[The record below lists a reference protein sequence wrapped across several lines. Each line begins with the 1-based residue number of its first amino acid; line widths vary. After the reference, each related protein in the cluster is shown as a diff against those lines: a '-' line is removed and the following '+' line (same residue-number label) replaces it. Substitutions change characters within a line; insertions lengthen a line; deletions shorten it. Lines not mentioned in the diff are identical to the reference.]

1 MFNTSCQ
8 DYRCWHF
15 WNKLIA
21 LIALVGVL
29 GFFSVHAE
37 PAYAATRPSPAFP
50 SVDQFYG
57 GHPAAY
63 QQTPAEIAY
72 AADKVQLSNEYGQK
86 VLSGQETLANFETH
100 YRAFMTKWHLG
111 NVANLHTML
120 TRSAARLQSTAGRL
134 TRPQYPSAAS
144 GLAVPYQVPVGAAQ
158 FPEES
163 WNWCGPATLA
173 TTLVEDSF
181 AWPGTNSY
189 SGFTLSYNQYV
200 VSQPSSLATNDELW
214 LAQHGVING
223 DTYNNGTS
231 FSQMLTMLN
240 NFVGGKG
247 GWYATEWLSG
257 SLASQ
262 VADFQGKVASDIGT
276 GWDIPTG
283 IDIGAGSF
291 SSLPGYPYNH
301 SEILHWVPVTFIS
314 SDHNTTYYSDPVYGA
329 PAYSGWSVPAPYEH
343 TSTST
348 LVWYAMGILW

>member
-1 MFNTSCQ
+1 MFNTPCQ
-8 DYRCWHF
+8 DHRRQPF
-15 WNKLIA
+15 WNKLVAIV
-21 LIALVGVL
+21 ALVGVL

-37 PAYAATRPSPAFP
+37 PVHAAVATPPPAFP
-50 SVDQFYG
+50 SVDQIYG

-63 QQTPAEIAY
+63 HPTPTEKAY
-72 AADKVQLSNEYGQK
+72 AADKVQLSNEYGQR
-86 VLSGQETLANFETH
+86 VLSGKETLAAFETH

-120 TRSAARLQSTAGRL
+120 TRSATRLRSTAGRL
-134 TRPQYPSAAS
+134 IRPQCVSVN
-144 GLAVPYQVPVGAAQ
+144 GITCVTPVGAAQ

-163 WNWCGPATLA
+163 WNWCGPATLS

-189 SGFTLSYNQYV
+189 SGFTLSYNQYAV
-200 VSQPSSLATNDELW
+200 TQPSNLATNDEYW
-214 LAQHGVING
+214 LATHGVISG

-231 FSQMLTMLN
+231 FSQMTTMLN

-247 GWYATEWLSG
+247 GWYAQEFLSG
-257 SLASQ
+257 PLQ
-262 VADFQGKVASDIGT
+262 NQIADFQGKVASDIGT
-276 GWDIPTG
+276 GWDVPTG

-291 SSLPGYPYNH
+291 NSMPGYPYNH
-301 SEILHWVPVTFIS
+301 SEIQHWVPVTFIS

-329 PAYSGWSVPAPYEH
+329 PAYSGWSVPAPYES
-343 TSTST
+343 TSTSN

>member
-1 MFNTSCQ
+1 MSEAGQT
-8 DYRCWHF
+8 YHAF
-15 WNKLIA
+15 WASLLPQSNRQTGFSLRSPTRRPYVEFCR
-21 LIALVGVL
+21 VG
-29 GFFSVHAE
+29 FCF
-37 PAYAATRPSPAFP
+37 
-50 SVDQFYG
+50 
-57 GHPAAY
+57 
-63 QQTPAEIAY
+63 
-72 AADKVQLSNEYGQK
+72 
-86 VLSGQETLANFETH
+86 H
-100 YRAFMTKWHLG
+100 YRLEYDTPNARVEFALHRSDGEQIYNSLIRQRKQIDEAFGGSLLSLRDAHSSE
-111 NVANLHTML
+111 
-120 TRSAARLQSTAGRL
+120 RSEYRRL
-134 TRPQYPSAAS
+134 TRLQYPPVAGGS
-144 GLAVPYQVPVGAAQ
+144 AVPYQASVGAAQ

-189 SGFTLSYNQYV
+189 SGFTLSYNPYV
-200 VSQPSSLATNDELW
+200 VSQPSSLATPDELW

-262 VADFQGKVASDIGT
+262 VADFQGKVVSDIGT

-291 SSLPGYPYNH
+291 NSLPGYPYNH

-343 TSTST
+343 TSTSN